1 MSGKL
6 DFETPSWEQLY
17 CLCLELGDR
26 IRVSGFKPDL
36 LIGIIRGGL
45 VPLRILADEFG
56 DIEVTTMRVRFYED
70 MNKTSREP
78 KITQIPITPISGKSI
93 LIVDDV
99 ADTGCSLD
107 VARNFL
113 RQNNAKDSK
122 VAVIYYKP
130 WSKLKPDFYVKT
142 TQKWIIFPHERKETI
157 ISLSRKMSDEG
168 LNRKEIRQKLIDI
181 GIEPY
186 LVDRCFLD
194 NC

>member
-1 MSGKL
+1 
-6 DFETPSWEQLY
+6 
-17 CLCLELGDR
+17 
-26 IRVSGFKPDL
+26 VSGFKPDL

-70 MNKTSREP
+70 VNKTSREP